1 MICLGLLLASR
12 GVLKGGLVL
21 ENDLRATPRVTVSVD
36 SELNGALALVPA
48 AAACSDVDLFRAF
61 EIVGTVGRK
70 VKFQRCLVH
79 GSNIAKLVTTNIKL
93 ALPRLREVKRH
104 DG

>member
-1 MICLGLLLASR
+1 VICLGLLLASR

-48 AAACSDVDLFRAF
+48 AAACSDVD
-61 EIVGTVGRK
+61 
-70 VKFQRCLVH
+70 
-79 GSNIAKLVTTNIKL
+79 
-93 ALPRLREVKRH
+93 
-104 DG
+104 